1 MEPEAIYWLLGG
13 IAALITAVAGL
24 SIGMWK
30 WDAQRIRAGAE
41 ADIRRAEERAKE
53 RGHELELA
61 KLAVQKDAHEREVDL
76 LGRLERQKTEIADV
90 RKMIEERLFTA
101 LDDAR
106 QAKVDLKDVID
117 RHIKVVDAANK
128 AEMDAIQALRGDV
141 GGLRD
146 RLAGE
151 YKAILAQMGAVIEQS
166 GTVNRMMTE
175 LVESVAAYHE
185 RVESAIQRQEKTESG
200 ADGED
205 RQAQKEQET
214 RGHERGTG
222 S

>member
-13 IAALITAVAGL
+13 IAALFSTVF
-24 SIGMWK
+24 GMWK
-30 WDAQRIRAGAE
+30 WDARRIRADAE

-53 RGHELELA
+53 REHELELA
-61 KLAVQKDAHEREVDL
+61 RLAVQKDAHEREVDL
-76 LGRLERQKTEIADV
+76 LGRLERQKAEIADV
-90 RKMIEERLFTA
+90 RKMIEERLFVA

-106 QAKVDLKDVID
+106 QAKVDLRDVID

-141 GGLRD
+141 GGLRQQ
-146 RLAGE
+146 LTGE

-200 ADGED
+200 ADGVD
-205 RQAQKEQET
+205 RAAREKQEQEKKET
-214 RGHERGTG
+214 
-222 S
+222 

>member
-1 MEPEAIYWLLGG
+1 MEPEIVYWGLLGVG
-13 IAALITAVAGL
+13 GLIASVAGV

-30 WDAQRIRAGAE
+30 WDARRIRADAE

-61 KLAVQKDAHEREVDL
+61 KLAVQKEAHEREVDL
-76 LGRLERQKTEIADV
+76 LGRLERQKAEIADV

-128 AEMDAIQALRGDV
+128 AELQEIQALRGDV
-141 GGLRD
+141 GNLRD
-146 RLAGE
+146 RLTGE
-151 YKAILAQMGAVIEQS
+151 YKAILTQMGAVIEQS
-166 GTVNRMMTE
+166 STVNRMMTE
-175 LVESVAAYHE
+175 LVASVAAYHE
-185 RVESAIQRQEKTESG
+185 RVESAIQRQEKTEGS

-205 RQAQKEQET
+205 RQAQREQQKELKET
-214 RGHERGTG
+214 
-222 S
+222 